1 MLERRV
7 RRENGVVRL
16 DNGIRECRCG
26 VYTELEL
33 GLLAVVGGQTFEHKG
48 TETGTSSATER
59 VEDEEALEAIA
70 VIGKTANTVH
80 DSIDQPSEQVRS
92 NRRRDCLVLYSLLAD
107 GVMTTGV

>member
-33 GLLAVVGGQTFEHKG
+33 GLLAVVGGKALKDKRTK
-48 TETGTSSATER
+48 TGASSTAER
-59 VEDEEALEAIA
+59 MEDKEALQATA
-70 VIGKTANTVH
+70 VVG
-80 DSIDQPSEQVRS
+80 
-92 NRRRDCLVLYSLLAD
+92 
-107 GVMTTGV
+107 